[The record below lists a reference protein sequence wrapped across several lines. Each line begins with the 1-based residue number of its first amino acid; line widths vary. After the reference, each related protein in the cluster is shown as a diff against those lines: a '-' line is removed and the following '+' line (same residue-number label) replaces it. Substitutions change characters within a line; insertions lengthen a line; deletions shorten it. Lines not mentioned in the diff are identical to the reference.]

1 MNLVLSFMLGSISST
16 WTSGLVFLFY
26 FNYYVAFCLKDI
38 SRVKRG
44 KFMDR
49 ENAHPPS
56 FRADADASSIPI
68 GGTQGTRCK
77 CYLFLHLALVF
88 WSRVKYLWLM
98 LLWLILSNIC
108 TFSFVFNL
116 F

>member
-1 MNLVLSFMLGSISST
+1 
-16 WTSGLVFLFY
+16 
-26 FNYYVAFCLKDI
+26 
-38 SRVKRG
+38 
-44 KFMDR
+44 MDR

-56 FRADADASSIPI
+56 CRADADADASSIPI